1 MSHFEQ
7 NNRSM
12 ILRDYQERISGE
24 AADKLRQ
31 FGCCYLAMECRTGK
45 SITALETARRFG
57 AKSVLFVT
65 KIKAMG
71 SVANDYAL
79 LSADGK
85 PFDIEIINYESA
97 HKKKSSPDFIILD
110 EAHCL
115 GAYPK
120 PSKRTQ
126 EVKKIC
132 EGLPVLYLS
141 GTPTP
146 ESYSQLFHQMW
157 VCSNSPFREYANFY
171 KWAKDFVNVQK
182 KYVNGFTLNDYSNA
196 DKRLIDEAT
205 RHLFISYNQEEA
217 GFSCDIIEEDIV
229 CPTASN
235 IAVVM
240 RRLKRDK
247 VVTLSEGKTILGDTP
262 AKLMSKLHQLSG
274 GSVITEEGQ
283 HLILDRSKAEY
294 LRDCFQGRK
303 LAIFH
308 VYQSEFDLLAEVFP
322 NHTDSPEEFQ
332 ASNDMTFISQIRSAR
347 EGVRLDTA
355 DAILFYNLEYSYLS
369 YEQGKNRIVSKERTS
384 PARVYFAVSEHG
396 IERDILE
403 AVRSKRDFTMSYYV
417 KKCCQKPQKCPNFAF

>member
-1 MSHFEQ
+1 MQ
-7 NNRSM
+7 
-12 ILRDYQERISGE
+12 
-24 AADKLRQ
+24 
-31 FGCCYLAMECRTGK
+31 CRTGK
-45 SITALETARRFG
+45 SITALETARKYG

-65 KIKAMG
+65 KIKAKG
-71 SVANDYAL
+71 SVASDYAL
-79 LSADGK
+79 MSADGK

-97 HKKKSSPDFIILD
+97 HKKKSTPDFVILD
-110 EAHCL
+110 EAHSM

-120 PSKRTQ
+120 PSKRTV
-126 EVKKIC
+126 EIKKIC
-132 EGLPVLYLS
+132 NSLPVLFLS

-171 KWAKDFVNVQK
+171 KWAKDFVSVQK
-182 KYVNGFTLNDYSNA
+182 RFVNGYQINDYSNA
-196 DKRLIDEAT
+196 DKRLIDDAT
-205 RHLFISYNQEEA
+205 RHLFISYSQEEA

-235 IAVVM
+235 IPVVM

-247 VVTLSEGKTILGDTP
+247 VVTLSEDKTILGDTP

-283 HLILDRSKAEY
+283 HVILDRTKAQY
-294 LRDCFQGRK
+294 LRDYFHGKK
-303 LAIFH
+303 LAVFYC
-308 VYQSEFDLLAEVFP
+308 YQSELDLLKEVFP
-322 NHTDSPEEFQ
+322 DSTDSPEEFQ
-332 ASNDMTFISQIRSAR
+332 KSDTKTFISQVRRAR

-403 AVRSKRDFTMSYYV
+403 AVRGKRDFTMSYYM
-417 KKCCQKPQKCPNFAF
+417 KKCRQKSQKCPNFAI

>member
-1 MSHFEQ
+1 
-7 NNRSM
+7 M

-24 AADKLRQ
+24 AAEKVKQ
-31 FGCCYLAMECRTGK
+31 FGCCYLSMQCRTGK
-45 SITALETARRFG
+45 SITALETARKAG
-57 AKSVLFVT
+57 ATSVLFVT
-65 KIKAMG
+65 KLKAMG

-79 LSADGK
+79 MSADGK

-97 HKKKSSPDFIILD
+97 HKKKTSPDFIILD
-110 EAHCL
+110 EAHCM

-132 EGLPVLYLS
+132 ERLPVLFLS

-157 VCSNSPFREYANFY
+157 VCSNSPFHEYANFY
-171 KWAKDFVNVQK
+171 KWAKNYVNVKK
-182 KYVNGFTLNDYSNA
+182 KYVGGVTLNDYSNA

-205 RHLFISYNQEEA
+205 KHLFISYSQEEA
-217 GFSCDIIEEDIV
+217 GFSCNIIEEDIV

-235 IAVVM
+235 IPGLM
-240 RRLKRDK
+240 RQLKRDK
-247 VVTLSEGKTILGDTP
+247 VVTLSEDKTILGDTP
-262 AKLMSKLHQLSG
+262 SKLMSKLHQISG
-274 GSVITEEGQ
+274 GTVITEEGQ
-283 HLILDRSKAEY
+283 HLILDRTKAQY
-294 LRDCFQGRK
+294 LRDYFHGKK
-303 LAIFH
+303 LAVFYC
-308 VYQSEFDLLAEVFP
+308 YQSELDLLKEVFP
-322 NHTDSPEEFQ
+322 DSTDSPEEFQ
-332 ASNDMTFISQIRSAR
+332 QSDTKTFISQVRRAR

-384 PARVYFAVSEHG
+384 PAKVYFAVSECG

-403 AVRSKRDFTMSYYV
+403 AVRGKSDFTMSYYM
-417 KKCCQKPQKCPNFAF
+417 KKCRQKPQKRPNFAL